1 MSAITNL
8 QPGEVFYYFEE
19 ISKIPRGSYHTKAIS
34 DYCVRF
40 AEQRGLFVVQDEWNN
55 VIIKKKASTG
65 FENRRPVIIQGHLDM
80 VCEKTSDSAH
90 NFLTEPL
97 SLYVEDG
104 FVKAENTT
112 LGADD
117 GIAVA
122 YALALLDSDSIAHP
136 PLEVVFTTD
145 EEVGMLGAEKI
156 DLSLLEGNILLNLD
170 SEEEG
175 ILLAGCAG
183 GFDFTMDMPL
193 TRESCEGTCM
203 KLRIGGL
210 LGGHSG
216 AQIHLQ
222 PGNANKLAGR
232 LLAYLDRNT
241 NICLCAVDGG
251 TKDNVI
257 PSQCDICL
265 VARDK
270 EKVEALCAEMLS
282 VWKKEFAADEPTLFL
297 ETTQSGDGC
306 YSAMSRESMDK
317 VIFFLLNCPSGVYEY
332 SRSLK
337 GLVETSDNLGVVKT
351 DECRFHSMILTRSGI
366 LSKLNEF
373 KARLETLARQLGA
386 DFQINGEYPA
396 WTYREESVIRP
407 IAEAA
412 YQKLTG
418 SKPVVTTIHAGLE
431 CGLFCSKKPELDC
444 ISFGPQMYDIH
455 SVNERLDIE
464 STQRT
469 WELLKEILRQC

>member
-1 MSAITNL
+1 
-8 QPGEVFYYFEE
+8 
-19 ISKIPRGSYHTKAIS
+19 
-34 DYCVRF
+34 
-40 AEQRGLFVVQDEWNN
+40 
-55 VIIKKKASTG
+55 
-65 FENRRPVIIQGHLDM
+65 
-80 VCEKTSDSAH
+80 
-90 NFLTEPL
+90 
-97 SLYVEDG
+97 
-104 FVKAENTT
+104 
-112 LGADD
+112 
-117 GIAVA
+117 
-122 YALALLDSDSIAHP
+122 
-136 PLEVVFTTD
+136 
-145 EEVGMLGAEKI
+145 
-156 DLSLLEGNILLNLD
+156 
-170 SEEEG
+170 
-175 ILLAGCAG
+175 
-183 GFDFTMDMPL
+183 
-193 TRESCEGTCM
+193 
-203 KLRIGGL
+203 
-210 LGGHSG
+210 
-216 AQIHLQ
+216 
-222 PGNANKLAGR
+222 
-232 LLAYLDRNT
+232 
-241 NICLCAVDGG
+241 
-251 TKDNVI
+251 
-257 PSQCDICL
+257 
-265 VARDK
+265 
-270 EKVEALCAEMLS
+270 
-282 VWKKEFAADEPTLFL
+282 
-297 ETTQSGDGC
+297 
-306 YSAMSRESMDK
+306 MSRESMDK